1 MEALKSIEK
10 DEIGLEKLNKKA
22 KQTKK
27 NAINALRDRVRKVLQ
42 FKENKMR
49 LSKLYKAL
57 LEAGVTKKQM

>member
-10 DEIGLEKLNKKA
+10 DEIGLEKLNKTA